1 MESESQHTL
10 KINREGEN
18 MKRETKQKERNG
30 IESGKRGEK
39 EDKEWDFFLKK
50 TCGVE
55 KSIS

>member
-18 MKRETKQKERNG
+18 MKRETKEKERNG

-39 EDKEWDFFLKK
+39 EDKEWDFF
-50 TCGVE
+50 
-55 KSIS
+55 